1 MKPQTAKP
9 DPDELWT
16 IQRMIRWATDYFA
29 AKDVPSP
36 RLSIEWLLA
45 DLLRMKRLELY
56 TRFDRP
62 LSLSELDTLRSW
74 VKRRAA
80 HEPLQY
86 ITGSTDFYHAR
97 IHVNPSVLIP
107 RPETEELVTLI
118 LDSVTDAGPKQVLDI
133 GTGSGCIAIALK
145 MERPNWDVTAIDI
158 SEVAIA
164 TARANAE
171 LNKADIHFMKADF
184 LTGDGMPEGP
194 FDLIVSNPP
203 YIRKGE
209 AAEMD
214 KQVLDHEPHL
224 ALFCENV
231 SVVYTKLTDFSAQNL
246 QPKGTLWMELNE
258 SYDPLGHG
266 ILPAGTQGE
275 VLRDSGGKNR
285 FLRMWITC

>member
-16 IQRMIRWATDYFA
+16 IQRMIRWATDYFTSRG
-29 AKDVPSP
+29 VSTP

-62 LSLSELDTLRSW
+62 LSQSELATLRLW

-97 IHVNPSVLIP
+97 IQVNPSVLIP
-107 RPETEELVTLI
+107 RPETEELMTLI
-118 LDSVTDAGPKQVLDI
+118 LESVSADRPMRVLDI

-145 MERPNWDVTAIDI
+145 MERPEWEITAVDL
-158 SEVAIA
+158 SEDALA
-164 TARANAE
+164 TARENAE
-171 LNKADIHFMKADF
+171 LNHVAIRFAKADF
-184 LTGDGMPEGP
+184 LTGKGMPNEP

-203 YIRKGE
+203 YIRKEE
-209 AAEMD
+209 ALEMD

-224 ALFCENV
+224 ALFCDDV
-231 SVVYTKLTDFSAQNL
+231 ADVYSQLASFSARNL
-246 QPKGTLWMELNE
+246 QPEGALWVELNE
-258 SYDPLGHG
+258 GYDPSQNG
-266 ILPAGTQGE
+266 ILPPGTDS
-275 VLRDSGGKNR
+275 VLVRDSAGKNR
-285 FLRMWITC
+285 FLKMWIIC